1 MRGVGGRTL
10 LTADQ
15 LEIKTLSPYN
25 RGGGGVRAKEKGIH
39 KANGGRSKLKRI
51 LGRGGNTCKGL
62 RPALKTFSTGL
73 ILLVQIQQCDKV
85 LKPDLKKV

>member
-10 LTADQ
+10 STADQ

-25 RGGGGVRAKEKGIH
+25 RGGVRAKEKGVH

-51 LGRGGNTCKGL
+51 LGRGGLRNTCKGL

>member
-25 RGGGGVRAKEKGIH
+25 RGGVRAKEKGVH

-51 LGRGGNTCKGL
+51 LGRGGVKEYMQGTKACPKN
-62 RPALKTFSTGL
+62 
-73 ILLVQIQQCDKV
+73 IQYGAYS
-85 LKPDLKKV
+85 LGPDTTM